1 MRRSHWSASK
11 GRGVWRKKLRD
22 WAPGDPKFGDG
33 TSFVISTDAGFIRE
47 AGIRLFGNRS
57 AMTVPAGPTRRVLG
71 SKIGADNLE
80 KSPLRKSSGGTSRI
94 DVPAAERR
102 RVPW

>member
-22 WAPGDPKFGDG
+22 WAPGDPKFDDG

-57 AMTVPAGPTRRVLG
+57 AMTVPAGPRCLVLG
-71 SKIGADNLE
+71 SKIGADSFE

-94 DVPAAERR
+94 EVPAAVRR
-102 RVPW
+102 RVP